1 LEIKNLAK
9 QDIKAVLNLQTR
21 SDMKHRSIDWE
32 ELRRC
37 YKESKIKVI
46 NFSITDMCVEDIRCK
61 AYDAAN
67 VLNELVNKYQ
77 KVYVHCTAGVWRAPH
92 VVAAYLNFHQGF
104 NFEEACKQ
112 IKLKR
117 SIVYLSKGN

>member
-1 LEIKNLAK
+1 LAK

-92 VVAAYLNFHQGF
+92 VVAAYLNFHQGCS
-104 NFEEACKQ
+104 FEEACKQ
-112 IKLKR
+112 IKQKR
-117 SIVYLSKGN
+117 SIVYLSKGKK